1 MQQHRS
7 AIFISK
13 YMYLEL
19 VVPLQ
24 SADKLVHPW
33 IIYWEK
39 INTNQMTTNKRYIL
53 SVEDYQITNVKAG
66 DEVQ

>member
-1 MQQHRS
+1 
-7 AIFISK
+7 
-13 YMYLEL
+13 MYLEL